1 MQNDPGNGVAAK
13 PGDRDDVYRSV
24 VADLAGLAERIQASL
39 ALVEQAIAV
48 EMSAGKEDMAADI
61 IVLDDVTPG
70 YVRASAALKASGANL
85 GLALHLLQE
94 PMTVGAGGD
103 ASDARAVHASARA

>member
-1 MQNDPGNGVAAK
+1 MQNNPGNGVAVK
-13 PGDRDDVYRSV
+13 PGDQDDVYRSV
-24 VADLAGLAERIQASL
+24 VADLTGLTERIQASL

-48 EMSAGKEDMAADI
+48 EMSAGREDMAADI

-70 YVRASAALKASGANL
+70 YVRASAALKASGASL

-94 PMTVGAGGD
+94 PMTVGVGG
-103 ASDARAVHASARA
+103 AARAVHAPARA

>member
-1 MQNDPGNGVAAK
+1 MHDPGNGVAVES
-13 PGDRDDVYRSV
+13 GDRDDVYRSM

-39 ALVEQAIAV
+39 VLVEQAIAV
-48 EMSAGKEDMAADI
+48 EMSAGKEDIAADI

-70 YVRASAALKASGANL
+70 YVRASAALKASGASL

-94 PMTVGAGGD
+94 PMTVGVGGA
-103 ASDARAVHASARA
+103 ASDARAVHAPACT